1 MHIVTKRR
9 ATLVATLFL
18 AIGIT
23 ACGKKDAEPADTL
36 PTTTAEPA
44 ATALRVTDIQLGKRE
59 RVGSDKRIVEPTT
72 TFGTRDTIYASV
84 ITDGSA
90 NGGRLT
96 ATWMFGDQNVSEA
109 DETLS
114 SSGGVSVSEFH
125 ISKATPWPTGSY
137 KVDIK
142 LNGQVVGTREFRIQ

>member
-1 MHIVTKRR
+1 MHIVTRRR

-44 ATALRVTDIQLGKRE
+44 ATALRVTDIQLGKR
-59 RVGSDKRIVEPTT
+59 VGSDKRIVEPTT

-84 ITDGSA
+84 VSDGAA
-90 NGGRLT
+90 NGARLS
-96 ATWMFGDQNVSEA
+96 AMWMFGDQHVSQG

-114 SSGGVSVSEFH
+114 SSGGVNVSEFH
-125 ISKATPWPTGSY
+125 ISKDTPWPTGSY
-137 KVDIK
+137 KVDVM
-142 LNGQVVGTREFRIQ
+142 LNGQVAGTREFRIQ

>member
-1 MHIVTKRR
+1 MHIVTRRR

-36 PTTTAEPA
+36 PTTAEPT
-44 ATALRVTDIQLGKRE
+44 ATALRVTDIQLGKG
-59 RVGSDKRIVEPTT
+59 VGSDKRIVEPTT

-84 ITDGSA
+84 TTDGSA
-90 NGGRLT
+90 NGARLS
-96 ATWMFGDQNVSEA
+96 ATWMYGDQNVSES
-109 DETLS
+109 DETLAA
-114 SSGGVSVSEFH
+114 SGVNVSEFH

-137 KVDIK
+137 KVDVK

>member
-1 MHIVTKRR
+1 MHIVIWRR
-9 ATLVATLFL
+9 ATLVAATLLL

-23 ACGKKDAEPADTL
+23 ACGKKDAEPADTVA
-36 PTTTAEPA
+36 TTAEPV
-44 ATALRVTDIQLGKRE
+44 ATPLRVTDIQLGK

-84 ITDGSA
+84 TSDGAADGARLSA
-90 NGGRLT
+90 M
-96 ATWMFGDQNVSEA
+96 WMYGDQHVSQG

-114 SSGGVSVSEFH
+114 SSGGVNVSEFH
-125 ISKATPWPTGSY
+125 ISKETPWPTGSY
-137 KVDIK
+137 KVDVM

>member
-1 MHIVTKRR
+1 MHIVTRRR

-36 PTTTAEPA
+36 PTTGEPV
-44 ATALRVTDIQLGKRE
+44 ATALRVSDIQLGKG
-59 RVGSDKRIVEPTT
+59 VGSDKRIVEPTT

-84 ITDGSA
+84 TTDGPA
-90 NGGRLT
+90 NGARLT
-96 ATWMFGDQNVSEA
+96 ATWMYGDQNVSES

-114 SSGGVSVSEFH
+114 ATGGVNVSEFH

-137 KVDIK
+137 KVDVK
-142 LNGQVVGTREFRIQ
+142 LNGQVVGTREFSIQ